1 MLGGNLTVRLSL
13 DDDAFNRGIDRA
25 KRGVGGFS
33 ADVANLSRVVGRTES
48 SIGMM
53 GNTLRNV
60 TMDIAI
66 LRYAFADL
74 NDIALAIPRS
84 LINSAAQFE
93 KTTKMLEG
101 LSKETDVA
109 SRKLQAMSDMKFLVN
124 MAVSAPF
131 DMKALSNSFVK
142 FRAAGLDPTNNSL
155 QALIDSVAKFGGGS
169 DELNRASVAIAQMSG
184 KGVISMEEL
193 RQQLGEAVPNAIQL
207 MARGM
212 GMGMAEMNKLISKG
226 VVESQSALAKMF
238 IQMRI
243 ENDGAAK
250 AMMETWTGMSQALST
265 KWDLFKNDIAQAG
278 FFDGAKDELKTLLD
292 AFDSDQMKDIS
303 NKLGKALAELTEMFA
318 GSVQFILDNFDA
330 IIAVLKTLGAALVL
344 GGLAKFFG
352 ASERESSAF
361 FEGIKR
367 KEAELA
373 EQHRKATAQK
383 EADIKRLMTERESMM
398 RQLEALNSQQRAA
411 DIEEMRS
418 NQQKASQLKATIDRQ
433 VQAEQ
438 TLLTK
443 RASAAQVLLESQ
455 ARLVAAEKELKAA
468 RSQRFQP
475 NELKDQIARQS
486 GLKTEIAGLKEL
498 IAVKQNEVAETRFA
512 FEANKATIN
521 QKREEIAAL
530 KERYREVL
538 KNNGATSATAQ
549 ILRAEI
555 AANDSKLKSLQ
566 ATNIELG
573 RLNKLQMASAGAA
586 GILAAGIGRMTTALR
601 GFVASMVTM
610 TASIAGWTLL
620 LGALSFAWSKIEEKI
635 WGAERAQ
642 KAFNKSQKAIEAGR
656 AGQEDVETT
665 EKQIKSL
672 EDKILKKEFEV
683 DYSKMEGLSGLERIK
698 ERQRQEQ
705 EFLVNSRKQIDKLK
719 VDLAKAKNQVL
730 AAEVAGE
737 SDFGS
742 TFVRNQ
748 KIDGDTELSQAFKN
762 VQDINAKIGAVISA
776 TDKESVELR
785 NKLNADLKVATNTL
799 YDKEIAALQGEMK
812 GQQNLLDTLEKGTKE
827 YAVAEARVAS
837 LTQSLDNA
845 AREKGQFNAAPNLSG
860 AGGEKVKKPKVEK
873 IDALD
878 RIRAEAEAAMAS
890 VDRADNAIT
899 TFEST
904 YSQML
909 AKLESLRASTKDSI
923 YKDLTDDDLK
933 QLALDSALPKVVKE
947 ATSEMGK
954 LASETAKLDDELAAS
969 TASLGRVNSGVTE
982 QFNDAN
988 RKAAQSIAIYEEA
1001 IKALQAKRNTLGS
1014 ETARLGVDTD
1024 IERLR
1029 NAQAGEQANV
1039 QKRAQIELNA
1049 LKKGEKDRM
1058 KAIAE
1063 GMETGT
1069 KARQTAFE
1077 NDLKLINET
1086 YSDQIA
1092 LAFAAGEDITLIE
1105 QEKFRAIAQ
1114 LRDKFEKDSF
1124 AGLNAL
1130 KMQWMDVGQ
1139 QLADASAGWADSISD
1154 SIVEGFKTGRFEVRE
1169 VLLGILN
1176 DVLKI
1181 MTQKSI
1187 AEPIANTLQAGAS
1200 GLAGLLTGGAGGV
1213 AAGVAGEVAGSAV
1226 EGGLGAG
1233 LFDGLQQS
1241 LGSVVTGMQGFLNG
1255 IFGTTFGLQDLAV
1268 QGAGEATA
1276 ALIGTVASAA
1286 GEQAATAAS
1295 IAAKTGETA
1304 TVVTFQ
1310 AGMMAAIASLAA
1322 FVAALQASAAA
1333 TAASGAASGGGGLL
1347 GGLIGGLIPS
1357 ANGNIVTSA
1366 GALPLQAY
1374 ASGGIANRPQ
1384 LSLFGEGRLPEA
1396 YVPLPDGRTIPVTL
1410 NAASFGFDKIQAM
1423 LAAMASAM
1431 AFMTGG
1437 LTSSMVQMRQSVT
1450 KVPEQAVI
1458 QGVGASV
1465 QNSGTQTG
1473 NGQENAVGAVSGS
1486 YIAQQNL
1493 TIEIN
1498 VQNDGEKTSGSSD
1511 FADRE
1516 TAKALANRIKAV
1528 VKEEL
1533 LTQKRP
1539 GGILSR

>member
-25 KRGVGGFS
+25 KRGIGGFS

-74 NDIALAIPRS
+74 NDIALAIPRA

-93 KTTKMLEG
+93 KTTKLLEG
-101 LSKETDVA
+101 LSQETDVA
-109 SRKLQAMSDMKFLVN
+109 TKKLQAMSDMKFLVN
-124 MAVSAPF
+124 MAVSSPF

-155 QALIDSVAKFGGGS
+155 KALIDSVAKFGGSS

-184 KGVISMEEL
+184 KGVVSMEEL
-193 RQQLGEAVPNAIQL
+193 RQQLGEAVPNAIEL

-212 GMGMAEMNKLISKG
+212 GMGMGELVKLISKG
-226 VVESQSALAKMF
+226 VVESKSALAKMF
-238 IQMRI
+238 IEMRI
-243 ENDGAAK
+243 ENDGAA
-250 AMMETWTGMSQALST
+250 AEMMKTWTGMTQALST
-265 KWDLFKNDIAQAG
+265 KWDLFKNDIAMEG
-278 FFDGAKDELKTLLD
+278 FFQGSKDELSTLLD

-330 IIAVLKTLGAALVL
+330 IVKVLKTLGAALVI
-344 GGLAKFFG
+344 GGLTKFFSS
-352 ASERESSAF
+352 ADRESSAF

-373 EQHRKATAQK
+373 QQHRQATSQK
-383 EADIKRLMTERESMM
+383 EADLKRLASQRESMM
-398 RQLEALNSQQRAA
+398 RQLDALNAKQGAA
-411 DIEEMRS
+411 DIEELRRNQEKQVQLDRS
-418 NQQKASQLKATIDRQ
+418 ARERFLSENKLFNLQAKNGRELIAIQGQIAEAEARLQKAKVQKKRQSDIKQEIAELRELESAKRQEIVTTNSTIAANKELMKQHQLEKAALR
-433 VQAEQ
+433 E
-438 TLLTK
+438 
-443 RASAAQVLLESQ
+443 RYAQVLKS
-455 ARLVAAEKELKAA
+455 
-468 RSQRFQP
+468 
-475 NELKDQIARQS
+475 
-486 GLKTEIAGLKEL
+486 
-498 IAVKQNEVAETRFA
+498 
-512 FEANKATIN
+512 
-521 QKREEIAAL
+521 
-530 KERYREVL
+530 
-538 KNNGATSATAQ
+538 NGASSATAQ
-549 ILRAEI
+549 ILRNEI
-555 AANDSKLKSLQ
+555 AATEKKIKTIQ
-566 ATNIELG
+566 ATNIELAQLDKAQ
-573 RLNKLQMASAGAA
+573 RFAAGAS
-586 GILAAGIGRMTTALR
+586 GILAAGIGRATMALR
-601 GFVASMVTM
+601 GLIAGMVTV
-610 TASIAGWTLL
+610 TASIAGWTLF
-620 LGALSFAWSKIEEKI
+620 LGALAFAWDKIAKAI
-635 WGAERAQ
+635 WGARDAQ
-642 KAFNKSQKAIEAGR
+642 DAF
-656 AGQEDVETT
+656 
-665 EKQIKSL
+665 EK
-672 EDKILKKEFEV
+672 
-683 DYSKMEGLSGLERIK
+683 R
-698 ERQRQEQ
+698 
-705 EFLVNSRKQIDKLK
+705 RKQIESGKANDQTVEDTEKAIKDLEEDLKGPQATRVRGGKDVRKEKEEQLRQLKAQLAEAKLQ
-719 VDLAKAKNQVL
+719 ANQL
-730 AAEVAGE
+730 AAQEEGQ
-737 SDFGS
+737 FGS
-742 TFVRNQ
+742 LFVSKMRTNSNSEVGKAFAELQ
-748 KIDGDTELSQAFKN
+748 KIN
-762 VQDINAKIGAVISA
+762 VEIAKVKSA
-776 TDKESVELR
+776 TDATSLKAQEELQVKAKQAKTNFYEKEVAAIQGEINLQQA
-785 NKLNADLKVATNTL
+785 KLNTL
-799 YDKEIAALQGEMK
+799 
-812 GQQNLLDTLEKGTKE
+812 TKGTQE
-827 YAVAEARVAS
+827 YIRAEARLAS
-837 LTQSLDNA
+837 LAQAIENA
-845 AREKGQFNAAPNLSG
+845 KNEKLTVESNPNLFG
-860 AGGEKVKKPKVEK
+860 DKGKGKPKKEKVEK
-873 IDALD
+873 VDAID

-904 YSQML
+904 YGQML
-909 AKLESLRASTKDSI
+909 AKLESLRSSDKDSI
-923 YKDLTDDDLK
+923 YKELNDDDLK

-947 ATSEMGK
+947 ATSQMSK
-954 LASETAKLDDELAAS
+954 LASETAKIDDELAAS
-969 TASLGRVNSGVTE
+969 TASLGRVNSGVTD
-982 QFNDAN
+982 QFNDAS
-988 RKAAQSIAIYEEA
+988 RKAAESIAIYEEA
-1001 IKALQAKRNTLGS
+1001 IKALQAKRNTLNDES
-1014 ETARLGVDTD
+1014 AKAAIDND
-1024 IERLR
+1024 IAKLR
-1029 NAQAGEQANV
+1029 GAQGNEESNV

-1049 LKKGEKDRM
+1049 LKKGEQDRM
-1058 KAIAE
+1058 RAIVE

-1069 KARQTAFE
+1069 KARQTAFD

-1105 QEKFRAIAQ
+1105 QEKFKAIAQ

-1139 QLADASAGWADSISD
+1139 QLADASAGWADSISN

-1187 AEPIANTLQAGAS
+1187 AEPIANTLQAGVT
-1200 GLAGLLTGGAGGV
+1200 GLTGVLTGGAGGV

-1233 LFDGLQQS
+1233 LFDGLKES
-1241 LGSVVTGMQGFLNG
+1241 IGGVVTGMQGFLNG

-1276 ALIGTVASAA
+1276 ALVTSVAGMTA
-1286 GEQAATAAS
+1286 EQAATAAS

-1366 GALPLQAY
+1366 GAMPLRAY

-1423 LAAMASAM
+1423 LASMASAM

-1437 LTSSMVQMRQSVT
+1437 LTASMVQMRQSVT
-1450 KVPEQAVI
+1450 RVPEQAVI
-1458 QGVGASV
+1458 QGVAASV

-1498 VQNDGEKTSGSSD
+1498 VQNDSEKSSGSSE
-1511 FADRE
+1511 FADRD
-1516 TAKALANRIKAV
+1516 TAKALASRIKAV

>member
-33 ADVANLSRVVGRTES
+33 ADVASLSRVVGRTES

-101 LSKETDVA
+101 LSKETDAA

-278 FFDGAKDELKTLLD
+278 FFDGAKDELKTLLE

-303 NKLGKALAELTEMFA
+303 RKLGAALAQLTEMFA

-383 EADIKRLMTERESMM
+383 EADIKRLMAERESMM
-398 RQLEALNSQQRAA
+398 RQLDTLNSKQTAA
-411 DIEEMRS
+411 DISEMRS
-418 NQQKASQLKATIDRQ
+418 NQQKSREIQATYNRH

-438 TLLTK
+438 KLLQM
-443 RASAAQVLLESQ
+443 RATAAQEVIAIQGRIEAAE
-455 ARLVAAEKELKAA
+455 ARLEKA
-468 RSQRFQP
+468 RAQKKRQRDIK
-475 NELKDQIARQS
+475 E
-486 GLKTEIAGLKEL
+486 EIAGLQEL
-498 IAVKQNEVAETRFA
+498 ERAKQMEVESTRFA
-512 FEANKATIN
+512 FEANKAKIN
-521 QKREEIAAL
+521 QYQQEITAL
-530 KERYREVL
+530 KERYREVM
-538 KNNGATSATAQ
+538 KNNGANSSAAQ

-642 KAFNKSQKAIEAGR
+642 KAFNKSQKAIAAGK

-665 EKQIKSL
+665 EKTIKDL
-672 EDKILKKEFEV
+672 EDKILKKEFKV
-683 DYSKMEGLSGLERIK
+683 DDSKMQGLSGLERIK
-698 ERQRQEQ
+698 EYQRQEK
-705 EFLVNSRKQIDKLK
+705 EFILNSRNEIERLK
-719 VDLAKAKNQVL
+719 GDLAKAKNQVL
-730 AAEVAGE
+730 AAEVEGE

-742 TFVRNQ
+742 TLVRNA
-748 KIDGDTELSQAFKN
+748 KIDGGSELSQAFKN
-762 VQDINAKIGAVISA
+762 VQEINNKIGAVISA

-785 NKLNADLKVATNTL
+785 NKLNAELKVATITL
-799 YDKEIAALQGEMK
+799 YDKEIETIQGEMK
-812 GQQNLLDTLEKGTKE
+812 GQQNLLDTLQEGSKE
-827 YAVAEARVAS
+827 YAIAQARMLS
-837 LTQSLDNA
+837 LYKTLDSA
-845 AREKGQFNAAPNLSG
+845 VREKDQFKAAPNLSG

-890 VDRADNAIT
+890 VDRADNAIA

-909 AKLESLRASTKDSI
+909 AKLESLRSSSKESI
-923 YKDLTDDDLK
+923 YKNLTDEDL
-933 QLALDSALPKVVKE
+933 QQVALDSALPKVVKE
-947 ATSEMGK
+947 ATSEMSK
-954 LASETAKLDDELAAS
+954 LAAETAKLDDELAAS

-1014 ETARLGVDTD
+1014 ETARLGVDND

-1029 NAQAGEQANV
+1029 GAQAGEQANV

-1049 LKKGEKDRM
+1049 LKKSEQDRM

-1063 GMETGT
+1063 AMETGT
-1069 KARQTAFE
+1069 KARQTAFD
-1077 NDLKLINET
+1077 NDLKQINET

-1105 QEKFRAIAQ
+1105 EEKFKAIAQ

-1139 QLADASAGWADSISD
+1139 QLADASANWADSISN

-1213 AAGVAGEVAGSAV
+1213 ATGVAGEVAGSAV

-1241 LGSVVTGMQGFLNG
+1241 LGGVVTGMQGFLNSVL
-1255 IFGTTFGLQDLAV
+1255 GTTFGLGDLAV

-1276 ALIGTVASAA
+1276 ALVTSVAGMTA
-1286 GEQAATAAS
+1286 EQAATAAG
-1295 IAAKTGETA
+1295 IAAKTTETA

-1333 TAASGAASGGGGLL
+1333 TAASGATSGGGGLL
-1347 GGLIGGLIPS
+1347 ASIASGFVAS

-1366 GALPLQAY
+1366 GAMPLQAY

-1450 KVPEQAVI
+1450 RVPEQAVI

-1465 QNSGTQTG
+1465 QSSGTQTA
-1473 NGQENAVGAVSGS
+1473 NAQENAVGAGSGT
-1486 YIAQQNL
+1486 YVAQQNL

-1516 TAKALANRIKAV
+1516 TAKALASRIKAV